1 MPSRANLKA
10 MATGPLSPSQ
20 APAALCELSR
30 EVRAAVLVDPA
41 GAPQGVCG
49 LEDDG
54 ARDLGG
60 AAADLFTAV
69 DRASP
74 EHPAQ
79 QVEVQVEA
87 AGIYAVRD
95 ARFTLA
101 AVANRT
107 ALPSLALMDLRHVL
121 SRVQP

>member
-1 MPSRANLKA
+1 

-20 APAALCELSR
+20 APAALCDLSR

-41 GAPQGVCG
+41 GAPLGIEG
-49 LEDDG
+49 LEDDR
-54 ARDLGG
+54 ARELGS

-74 EHPAQ
+74 ERAAQ
-79 QVEVQVEA
+79 QVEAQVEA

-101 AVANRT
+101 AVSNRT

-121 SRVQP
+121 ARVQA

>member
-1 MPSRANLKA
+1 

-30 EVRAAVLVDPA
+30 EVWAAVLVDPA
-41 GAPQGVCG
+41 GAPLGVAG
-49 LEDDG
+49 VEDHR
-54 ARDLGG
+54 ARELGS
-60 AAADLFTAV
+60 ATADLFTAV

-74 EHPAQ
+74 ERPAQ
-79 QVEVQVEA
+79 QVEAQVEA

-95 ARFTLA
+95 TRFTLA

-107 ALPSLALMDLRHVL
+107 ALPSLALMDLGHVL
-121 SRVQP
+121 SRVQA

>member
-1 MPSRANLKA
+1 

-20 APAALCELSR
+20 APAALCDLSR
-30 EVRAAVLVDPA
+30 EVRAAVLVDAA
-41 GAPQGVCG
+41 GAPLGVEG
-49 LEDDG
+49 VEDDR
-54 ARDLGG
+54 ARELGT

-74 EHPAQ
+74 ERAA
-79 QVEVQVEA
+79 EQVEA
-87 AGIYAVRD
+87 QVDGSGIYAVRD
-95 ARFTLA
+95 ARFMLA

-121 SRVQP
+121 SRVEP

>member
-1 MPSRANLKA
+1 
-10 MATGPLSPSQ
+10 MATPPLSPSE
-20 APAALCELSR
+20 APAALCDLSR

-41 GAPQGVCG
+41 GVPLGVAG
-49 LEDDG
+49 VEDDR

-74 EHPAQ
+74 ERPAQ
-79 QVEVQVEA
+79 QVEIQVDA

-107 ALPSLALMDLRHVL
+107 ALPSLALMDLGHVL
-121 SRVQP
+121 SRVRS

>member
-1 MPSRANLKA
+1 
-10 MATGPLSPSQ
+10 MATGPLSPAE
-20 APAALCELSR
+20 APAALVELSL

-41 GAPQGVCG
+41 GEPLGVEG
-49 LEDDG
+49 VEEDR
-54 ARDLGG
+54 ARDLGT

-74 EHPAQ
+74 ERAAG
-79 QVEVQVEA
+79 QVEA
-87 AGIYAVRD
+87 QVEGAGIYAVRD

-107 ALPSLALMDLRHVL
+107 ALPSLAVMDLRHVL
-121 SRVQP
+121 GRVEG